1 MISNVTK
8 EAFYHILKD
17 AVEKGE
23 TTQNLTA
30 NELVEE
36 LSIRLSEI
44 FKKDQ

>member
-8 EAFYHILKD
+8 EAFYHILKE

-23 TTQNLTA
+23 KTQNLTA

-36 LSIRLSEI
+36 LSIQLGEI
-44 FKKDQ
+44 FKKEQ